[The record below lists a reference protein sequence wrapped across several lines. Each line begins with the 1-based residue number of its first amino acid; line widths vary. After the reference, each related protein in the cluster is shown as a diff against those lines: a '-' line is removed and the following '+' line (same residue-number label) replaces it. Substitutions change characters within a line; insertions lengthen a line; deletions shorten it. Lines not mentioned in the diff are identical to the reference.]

1 MFSALHIRYDVRM
14 DNAANLLS
22 AVRRAHKLDQQTLA
36 RRASTSQAQISRIE
50 RGKTSPSV
58 STLQRLLRAMGEQL
72 AISSTPSPHGNI
84 SADDLRRQLGQTS
97 TGERVAEAIELSR
110 LLTGIAASRA
120 RHG

>member
-1 MFSALHIRYDVRM
+1 M

-36 RRASTSQAQISRIE
+36 RRAGTSQAQISRIE

-72 AISSTPSPHGNI
+72 EISSTPSPHGNI